1 MVWTVFI
8 QRKCFYLVALTQS
21 TERTEVL
28 VAFKQRRCF
37 SVSRLIRVEAVWV
50 LIAFKQR
57 RCFSPRAGVCVVEM
71 RGVGRFQTAKVFL
84 LVAKSYRGTRSATGV
99 DRFQTAKVFLLIA
112 TSCAV
117 NWVRVLVAFK
127 QRRCFSK
134 KEYSS
139 VRQHRG
145 VGRFQTA
152 KVFLLWTAF
161 HKPTKWGV
169 GRFQTA
175 KVFLQRGWCPCAFRP
190 GVGRFQTAKV
200 FLRASAAQYNM
211 ALLGVGRFQT
221 AKVFLHM
228 GSPLT
233 CNHIWC
239 WSLSNSEGVS
249 PVRRKLHNR

>member
-1 MVWTVFI
+1 MF
-8 QRKCFYLVALTQS
+8 
-21 TERTEVL
+21 EVL
-28 VAFKQRRCF
+28 V
-37 SVSRLIRVEAVWV
+37 
-50 LIAFKQR
+50 AFKQR

-152 KVFLLWTAF
+152 KVFLRKSSRRCRRTIR
-161 HKPTKWGV
+161 GV

-175 KVFLQRGWCPCAFRP
+175 KVFLLIVCITGFELGYMVLVAFKQRRCFSVIR
-190 GVGRFQTAKV
+190 QIKV
-200 FLRASAAQYNM
+200 
-211 ALLGVGRFQT
+211 
-221 AKVFLHM
+221 
-228 GSPLT
+228 
-233 CNHIWC
+233 
-239 WSLSNSEGVS
+239 
-249 PVRRKLHNR
+249 